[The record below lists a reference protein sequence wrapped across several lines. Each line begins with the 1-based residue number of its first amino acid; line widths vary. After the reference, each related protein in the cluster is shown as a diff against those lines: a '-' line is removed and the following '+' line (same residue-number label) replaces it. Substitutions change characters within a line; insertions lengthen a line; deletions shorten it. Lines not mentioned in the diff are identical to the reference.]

1 MIRGDDEMAR
11 QSGVR
16 SGPARDKKPS
26 DRPRLGLCC
35 LFVDEPDVRFRTATA
50 RILGKLSVEVRRT
63 RLLDLAHENFTALLG
78 AIRACVR
85 LRIRA
90 FRVMSGLLPL
100 STHPDFLYGLGDL
113 RQETLA
119 LVGMAADLAREH
131 SIRLSFHP
139 DQFVLLGSPRE
150 DVTTAALRD
159 LEQHAELA
167 EALGADAITIHGGG
181 AYGDKPAALGRVART
196 LDRLSA
202 RARTRLTVENDDKV
216 FHVCDLLPLCRSSG
230 LPLTYDV
237 HHHRCLPDG
246 LSVGEA
252 TRLARATW
260 DREPLFHVSS
270 PKEGW
275 GASQPW
281 RHADYIRRTDFP
293 DEWLGLPL
301 TVDVEA
307 KAKERAVLQLERELI
322 P

>member
-1 MIRGDDEMAR
+1 MTRR
-11 QSGVR
+11 SVQQ
-16 SGPARDKKPS
+16 SGPALGERLS

-35 LFVDEPDVRFRTATA
+35 VFVDEPDVRFRTATA
-50 RILGKLSVEVRRT
+50 RVLDKLSGEERRT
-63 RLLDLAHENFTALLG
+63 RLLGIVHENFNALVA
-78 AIRACVR
+78 AIQACVR
-85 LRIRA
+85 LGIRA
-90 FRVMSGLLPL
+90 FRVISGLLPL
-100 STHPDFLYGLGDL
+100 STHPAYLYGLGNL
-113 RQETLA
+113 PPETLA
-119 LVGMAADLAREH
+119 LLGKAADLARQH

-150 DVTTAALRD
+150 DVTMAALRD

-181 AYGDKPAALGRVART
+181 SYGDKPAALERVART

-216 FHVCDLLPLCRSSG
+216 FRVCDLLPLCRSSG

-246 LSVGEA
+246 LSVAEA
-252 TRLARATW
+252 TRLALATW
-260 DREPLFHVSS
+260 NREPLFHVSS

-275 GASQPW
+275 DSSQPW
-281 RHADYIRRTDFP
+281 RHADYVRRPDFP
-293 DEWLGLPL
+293 DEWLGLQL

-307 KAKERAVLQLERELI
+307 KAKERAVLELERELVN
-322 P
+322 

>member
-1 MIRGDDEMAR
+1 MAR
-11 QSGVR
+11 RSGEQSGPVR
-16 SGPARDKKPS
+16 DEKPS

-35 LFVDEPDVRFRTATA
+35 LFVDEPDIQFRTATA
-50 RILGKLSVEVRRT
+50 RVLGKLSNDARRT
-63 RLLDLAHENFTALLG
+63 RLLDLAHENFTALLA
-78 AIRACVR
+78 AIRACGR
-85 LRIRA
+85 LGIRA

-100 STHPDFLYGLGDL
+100 STHLDFLYNLGDL
-113 RQETLA
+113 RPETLD
-119 LVGMAADLAREH
+119 LVAEAANLAREQ

-150 DVTTAALRD
+150 EVTAAALRD

-181 AYGDKPAALGRVART
+181 SYGDKPAALERVVRT

-202 RARTRLTVENDDKV
+202 RARTRLTIENDDKV

-246 LSVGEA
+246 LSVAEA
-252 TRLARATW
+252 TRLALATW
-260 DREPLFHVSS
+260 NREPLFHVSS

-275 GASQPW
+275 SSNQPW
-281 RHADYIRRTDFP
+281 RHADYVRRPDFP
-293 DEWLGLPL
+293 DEWLGLRL

-307 KAKERAVLQLERELI
+307 KAKERAVLQLERELVQ
-322 P
+322 

>member
-1 MIRGDDEMAR
+1 MTRRSGR
-11 QSGVR
+11 QSG
-16 SGPARDKKPS
+16 SGPGERPS

-35 LFVDEPDVRFRTATA
+35 LFVNEPDIRFRTTTTRA
-50 RILGKLSVEVRRT
+50 LGKFSGDGRRA
-63 RLLDLAHENFTALLG
+63 RLLGIARENFTALVAAIQACGRLG
-78 AIRACVR
+78 
-85 LRIRA
+85 IRA

-100 STHPDFLYGLGDL
+100 STHPDYLYGLGDL
-113 RQETLA
+113 PPETLA
-119 LVGMAADLAREH
+119 LVDSAADLARHH

-167 EALGADAITIHGGG
+167 EALGGDVITIHGGG
-181 AYGDKPAALGRVART
+181 SYGDKPAALERVART

-246 LSVGEA
+246 LSVVEA
-252 TRLARATW
+252 TRLALATW
-260 DREPLFHVSS
+260 SREPLFHVSS
-270 PKEGW
+270 PREGW
-275 GASQPW
+275 GSRQPW
-281 RHADYIRRTDFP
+281 RHADYVRRPDFP
-293 DEWLGLPL
+293 DEWLGLQL

-307 KAKERAVLQLERELI
+307 KAKERAVLQLERELVK
-322 P
+322 

>member
-1 MIRGDDEMAR
+1 MAR
-11 QSGVR
+11 RSGVQSG
-16 SGPARDKKPS
+16 SGRDEKPS

-35 LFVDEPDVRFRTATA
+35 LLLDEPDVRFRAATA
-50 RILGKLSVEVRRT
+50 RGLGKLSADVRRT
-63 RLLDLAHENFTALLG
+63 RLLDLSYENFTALVA
-78 AIRACVR
+78 AIRACGR
-85 LRIRA
+85 LGIRA

-100 STHPDFLYGLGDL
+100 STHPDYLYGLSDL
-113 RQETLA
+113 RPETLD
-119 LVGMAADLAREH
+119 LVGEASNLAREQ

-181 AYGDKPAALGRVART
+181 AYGDKPGALGRVART
-196 LDRLSA
+196 LDRLSV
-202 RARTRLTVENDDKV
+202 RARTRLTIENDDKV

-246 LSVGEA
+246 LSVAEA
-252 TRLARATW
+252 TRLALATW
-260 DREPLFHVSS
+260 NREPLFHVSS

-293 DEWLGLPL
+293 DEWLGLQL

-307 KAKERAVLQLERELI
+307 KAKERAVLQLERELR